1 MLILTYVS
9 GTNGL
14 GCINLEK
21 IKTILFVE
29 LRTKSIVISI
39 DEETHYFPLTSI
51 FTSID
56 ENGKDVSTDIEEIIK
71 FEQENDLTNSMYKT
85 TLPQLI
91 MLYIAKQPKTDFFS
105 FVKKEYIEYKNERI
119 EDAIN
124 SLPD

>member
-9 GTNGL
+9 GTDAL

-21 IKTILFVE
+21 AKTILFTE
-29 LRTKSIVISI
+29 LRTKSIIITI
-39 DEETHYFPLTSI
+39 DGETHYFPLTSI
-51 FTSID
+51 FTSIGED
-56 ENGKDVSTDIEEIIK
+56 GKDVSTDIEEIVK
-71 FEQENDLTNSMYKT
+71 FEQENDLTNGMYKS

-105 FVKKEYIEYKNERI
+105 FIKKEYIEYKNERI

>member
-9 GTNGL
+9 GDAL

-21 IKTILFVE
+21 TKMILFMELRNKTIE
-29 LRTKSIVISI
+29 LAI
-39 DEETHYFPLTSI
+39 DDVSHYFPLTSI
-51 FTSID
+51 FTSIGED
-56 ENGKDVSTDIEEIIK
+56 GKDVSTDIEEIVK
-71 FEQENDLTNSMYKT
+71 FEQENDLTNGMYKT

-105 FVKKEYIEYKNERI
+105 FIKKEYIEYKNARVE
-119 EDAIN
+119 EAIN

>member
-9 GTNGL
+9 GDAL

-21 IKTILFVE
+21 TKMILFMELRSKTIE
-29 LRTKSIVISI
+29 LSI
-39 DEETHYFPLTSI
+39 DDVSHYFPLTSI
-51 FTSID
+51 FTSIGED
-56 ENGKDVSTDIEEIIK
+56 GKDVSTDIEEIVK
-71 FEQENDLTNSMYKT
+71 FEQENDLTNGMYKT

-105 FVKKEYIEYKNERI
+105 FIKKEYIEYKNARVE
-119 EDAIN
+119 EAIN

>member
-9 GTNGL
+9 GDAL

-21 IKTILFVE
+21 TKMILFMELRSKTIE
-29 LRTKSIVISI
+29 LSI
-39 DEETHYFPLTSI
+39 DDVSHYFPLTSI
-51 FTSID
+51 FTSIGED
-56 ENGKDVSTDIEEIIK
+56 GKDVSTDIEEIVK
-71 FEQENDLTNSMYKT
+71 FEQENDLTNGMYKT

-105 FVKKEYIEYKNERI
+105 FIKKEYIEYKTERI

>member
-9 GTNGL
+9 GTDGL

-21 IKTILFVE
+21 TKTILFVE

-39 DEETHYFPLTSI
+39 DNETHYFPLTSI
-51 FTSID
+51 FTSIGED
-56 ENGKDVSTDIEEIIK
+56 GKDVSTDIDEIIK
-71 FEQENDLTNSMYKT
+71 FEQENDLTNGMYKT

-91 MLYIAKQPKTDFFS
+91 MLYIAKQPKTDFFT
-105 FVKKEYIEYKNERI
+105 FIKKEYIEYKNARVE
-119 EDAIN
+119 EAIN

>member
-9 GTNGL
+9 GNAL

-21 IKTILFVE
+21 TKTIVFVE
-29 LRTKSIVISI
+29 LRTKLIVMSI

-51 FTSID
+51 FTSIGED
-56 ENGKDVSTDIEEIIK
+56 GKDVSTDIDEIVK
-71 FEQENDLTNSMYKT
+71 FEQENDLTNGMYKT

-91 MLYIAKQPKTDFFS
+91 MLYIAKQPKIDFFS
-105 FVKKEYIEYKNERI
+105 FIKKEYIEYKNERI

-124 SLPD
+124 LLPD

>member
-9 GTNGL
+9 GNAL

-21 IKTILFVE
+21 TKTIVFVE
-29 LRTKSIVISI
+29 LRTKSIVMSI
-39 DEETHYFPLTSI
+39 DEVTHYFSFASI
-51 FTSID
+51 FTSTG
-56 ENGKDVSTDIEEIIK
+56 ENGKDVSTDIEEIVK
-71 FEQENDLTNSMYKT
+71 FERENDLTNGMYKT

-91 MLYIAKQPKTDFFS
+91 MLYIAKQPKIDFFS
-105 FVKKEYIEYKNERI
+105 FIKKEYIEYKNERI

>member
-9 GTNGL
+9 GNAL

-21 IKTILFVE
+21 TKTIVFVE
-29 LRTKSIVISI
+29 LRTKLIVMSI

-51 FTSID
+51 FTSIGED
-56 ENGKDVSTDIEEIIK
+56 GKDVSTDIDEIVK
-71 FEQENDLTNSMYKT
+71 FEQENDLTNGMYKT

-91 MLYIAKQPKTDFFS
+91 MLYIAKQPKIDFFS
-105 FVKKEYIEYKNERI
+105 FIKKEYIEYKNERV
-119 EDAIN
+119 EEAIN

>member
-9 GTNGL
+9 GDAL

-21 IKTILFVE
+21 TKMILFMELRSKTIE
-29 LRTKSIVISI
+29 LSI
-39 DEETHYFPLTSI
+39 DDVSHYFPLTSI
-51 FTSID
+51 FTSIGED
-56 ENGKDVSTDIEEIIK
+56 GKDVSTDIEEIVK
-71 FEQENDLTNSMYKT
+71 FEQENDLTNGMYKT

-105 FVKKEYIEYKNERI
+105 FIKKEYIEYKNAKVE
-119 EDAIN
+119 EAIN

>member
-9 GTNGL
+9 GDAL

-21 IKTILFVE
+21 TKMILFMELRSKTIE
-29 LRTKSIVISI
+29 LSI
-39 DEETHYFPLTSI
+39 DDVSHYFPLTSI
-51 FTSID
+51 FTSIGED
-56 ENGKDVSTDIEEIIK
+56 GKDVSTDIEEIVK
-71 FEQENDLTNSMYKT
+71 FEQENDLTNGMYKT

-105 FVKKEYIEYKNERI
+105 FIKKEYIEYKNERV
-119 EDAIN
+119 EEAIN

>member
-9 GTNGL
+9 GNAL

-21 IKTILFVE
+21 TKTIVFVE
-29 LRTKSIVISI
+29 LRTKSIVMSI
-39 DEETHYFPLTSI
+39 DEVTHYFSFASI
-51 FTSID
+51 FTSTG
-56 ENGKDVSTDIEEIIK
+56 ENGKDVSTDIEEIVK
-71 FEQENDLTNSMYKT
+71 FEQENDLTNGMYKT

-105 FVKKEYIEYKNERI
+105 FIKKEYIEYKNERI

>member
-39 DEETHYFPLTSI
+39 DNETHYFPLTSI
-51 FTSID
+51 FTSIGED
-56 ENGKDVSTDIEEIIK
+56 GKDVSTDIEEIVK
-71 FEQENDLTNSMYKT
+71 FEQENDLTNGMYKT

-105 FVKKEYIEYKNERI
+105 FIKKEYIEYKNERV
-119 EDAIN
+119 EEAIN

>member
-51 FTSID
+51 FTSIG

-71 FEQENDLTNSMYKT
+71 FEQENDLTNGMYKT

>member
-9 GTNGL
+9 GTDGL

-21 IKTILFVE
+21 TKTILFVE

-51 FTSID
+51 FTSIGED
-56 ENGKDVSTDIEEIIK
+56 GKDVSTDIDEIIK
-71 FEQENDLTNSMYKT
+71 FEQENDLTNGMYKT

-105 FVKKEYIEYKNERI
+105 FIKKEYIEYKNERV
-119 EDAIN
+119 EEAIN

>member
-1 MLILTYVS
+1 MLLLTYVS
-9 GTNGL
+9 GTDGL

-21 IKTILFVE
+21 TKTILFVE

-51 FTSID
+51 FTSIGED
-56 ENGKDVSTDIEEIIK
+56 GKDVSTDIDEIVK
-71 FEQENDLTNSMYKT
+71 FEQENDLTNGMYKT

-105 FVKKEYIEYKNERI
+105 FIKKEYIEYKNERI

>member
-1 MLILTYVS
+1 MLLLTYVN
-9 GTNGL
+9 GTDGL

-21 IKTILFVE
+21 TKTILFME
-29 LRTKSIVISI
+29 LRNKTIELSI
-39 DEETHYFPLTSI
+39 DDVSHYFPLTSI
-51 FTSID
+51 FTSIGED
-56 ENGKDVSTDIEEIIK
+56 GKDVSTDIDEIVK
-71 FEQENDLTNSMYKT
+71 FEKENDLTNGMYET

-105 FVKKEYIEYKNERI
+105 FIKKEYIEYKNERI

>member
-39 DEETHYFPLTSI
+39 DNETHYFPLTSI
-51 FTSID
+51 FTSIGED
-56 ENGKDVSTDIEEIIK
+56 GKDVSTDIEEIVK
-71 FEQENDLTNSMYKT
+71 FEQENDLTNGMYKT